1 MLAVGVVDRSKI
13 GVGEVSD
20 SVSSYNSLVWGDDD
34 NIEGAVST
42 TDDGIRQGLYGEV
55 LGITHG

>member
-34 NIEGAVST
+34 NIEDAVST
-42 TDDGIRQGLYGEV
+42 TDGGIIQGLDGEV